1 MNIRPLRDRVLL
13 HRIEEP
19 VTEIGNIAIPDIAK
33 DKSQHATVTAV
44 GSSQATNGGETIPLG
59 VNIGERV
66 PGGRYAGTAV
76 TLDAT
81 EYLIVREDEILG
93 VVRGVPEPMAA

>member
-1 MNIRPLRDRVLL
+1 
-13 HRIEEP
+13 
-19 VTEIGNIAIPDIAK
+19 
-33 DKSQHATVTAV
+33 
-44 GSSQATNGGETIPLG
+44 

-66 PGGRYAGTAV
+66 PGGRYAGTAI

-81 EYLIVREDEILG
+81 DHLIVREDEILG